1 MREKPMSKERSNRRW
16 FLCLPTIAAIT
27 CAAVISLPVFE
38 TTLAAASPQAVAA
51 ARKSKGDKAS
61 ADKVQLPENI
71 DAKDIDKYMAALSDE
86 QVRRLLIEAL
96 KKQADEEAAASK
108 TAQNAGRLVGFI
120 KSSKELL
127 ERLKERIAFL
137 QSGATA
143 APAKVSPIFTYLGA
157 GTGDKES
164 RPERTIISVMAVFAA
179 AFVIVLL
186 FRFLTTGARGRLE
199 AAPGIK
205 MTTRLGASIG
215 LALLSIAGMV
225 IFSGATLTFY
235 YIFLNRSEPQRVL
248 VATYLVAI
256 LSVWAVAV
264 VSKLFLAPHKDNL
277 RFLPVTGET
286 AVYIHRWVVAIAAVT
301 SFGSLTCGIIRLA
314 GASAADHFKSLL
326 LVGIIAAGMLIW
338 MIIGRRKQVAASL
351 LENRAPNSLRASLGR
366 SWHIF
371 AILGVILLLI
381 VSTINGLIEETPQ
394 FIGVK
399 TLLLIPLYL
408 LLDWGL
414 RQILDVSFGLAQRPD
429 ELKEAFSA
437 SGTGEKPEQVEFE
450 DTLSAS
456 VKEDFSE
463 GSQGKAIGSSV
474 GGETEAEEDRDTTHA
489 AEGLKAAADASAA
502 KADESSFRVNLQRM
516 QRVIRIGLRAAL
528 ATWVAFWV
536 LSIWGINLPIGERVS
551 EAVFNILVVVIIGYV
566 GWEIISAAIQRRLQ
580 QEMPEDDEDR
590 EEGGAGGSRLGTLL
604 LILRKFVLIVIVII
618 VTLITLSSVGVDIA
632 PLIAGA
638 GVIGLAIGFGAQ
650 TLVKDIISGMFF
662 LVDDAFRVG
671 DYVVTGSQKG
681 TVEHISLRS
690 LRLRH
695 PRGMVYT
702 IPFSDISSVTN
713 FSRDY
718 IITKLDFRV
727 PFGTDVEQVRKLV
740 KKKVNQVI
748 MADPE
753 LGGKL
758 LGPIKSQGVREMDDD
773 SALIVRVKYKTP
785 PGEQFAIRKQVY
797 RLMQE
802 AFQEAGLS
810 FAPRNVTVSLPPEVK
825 ESLARTDAETREKI
839 LEASTAA
846 AGAVIQAEEAQ
857 KAK

>member
-1 MREKPMSKERSNRRW
+1 MSKERCHSRW
-16 FLCLPTIAAIT
+16 FLCLTTIAVMT

-38 TTLAAASPQAVAA
+38 TTRAEASQQAVMAA
-51 ARKSKGDKAS
+51 KAS
-61 ADKVQLPENI
+61 KAKETTPEEVQLPASI
-71 DAKDIDKYMAALSDE
+71 GADQVDDFMAALSDE
-86 QVRRLLIEAL
+86 QVRRLLIESL
-96 KKQADEEAAASK
+96 KKQADEEAAAAK
-108 TAQNAGRLVGFI
+108 PVENTGRLVGFI
-120 KSSKELL
+120 NASKELM
-127 ERLKERIAFL
+127 EKLKERIAFL

-143 APAKVSPIFTYLGA
+143 APAKIPSIFTYLG
-157 GTGDKES
+157 TGEKES
-164 RPERTIISVMAVFAA
+164 HPKRTIISVVALFAG
-179 AFVIVLL
+179 AFAIVLL
-186 FRFLTTGARGRLE
+186 FRFLTTGARRRLE
-199 AAPGIK
+199 ETPGTK
-205 MTTRLGASIG
+205 MTTRLGASAG
-215 LALLSIAGMV
+215 LALLRIGGM
-225 IFSGATLTFY
+225 ILLAGATLTFF
-235 YIFLNRSEPQRVL
+235 YIFLNRTTPQRVL

-256 LSVWAVAV
+256 LVVWAIAI
-264 VSKLFLAPHKDNL
+264 LTRFFLAPGNKNL
-277 RFLPVTGET
+277 RFLPVTDEA
-286 AVYIHRWVVAIAAVT
+286 AVYVYRWVVAIAVVT
-301 SFGSLTCGIIRLA
+301 SFGTLTCGIIRLA
-314 GASAADHFKSLL
+314 GASEADHFKSLL
-326 LVGIIAAGMLIW
+326 LVGIVVAGMLIW
-338 MIIGRRKQVAASL
+338 MIAGRRKQVAAL
-351 LENRAPNSLRASLGR
+351 LMENLPQNSIRAGLASR
-366 SWHIF
+366 WHII
-371 AILGVILLLI
+371 AGLGVVLLL
-381 VSTINGLIEETPQ
+381 VFSTVENLLSDSSRFLGI
-394 FIGVK
+394 K
-399 TLLLIPLYL
+399 TLSIIPLYL

-414 RQILDVSFGLAQRPD
+414 RQILDASFALVQPPD
-429 ELKEAFSA
+429 ELKEAINTVE
-437 SGTGEKPEQVEFE
+437 TGEKAERVEFE
-450 DTLSAS
+450 DTLSAPGT
-456 VKEDFSE
+456 EDFSE
-463 GSQGKAIGSSV
+463 GSLGKPIGSSI
-474 GGETEAEEDRDTTHA
+474 GGETEVKEDRDTASA
-489 AEGLKAAADASAA
+489 AEGPKTPADATEE
-502 KADESSFRVNLQRM
+502 KKDESSRQINLQRM

-528 ATWVAFWV
+528 ATWMALWL

-566 GWEIISAAIQRRLQ
+566 GWEIISAAIQRRLK
-580 QEMPEDDEDR
+580 QEMPDDDEDR
-590 EEGGAGGSRLGTLL
+590 EEGGAGGSRIGTLL
-604 LILRKFVLIVIVII
+604 LILRKFVLTVIIII

-662 LVDDAFRVG
+662 LVDDAIRVG

-740 KKKVNQVI
+740 KKKVYQII
-748 MADPE
+748 MEDPE
-753 LGGKL
+753 LGEKL

-810 FAPRNVTVSLPPEVK
+810 FAPRNVTVSLPPEFK

-839 LEASTAA
+839 LEASAAA
-846 AGAVIQAEEAQ
+846 AGAVIQAEEKQ
-857 KAK
+857 KQEKSQA

>member
-1 MREKPMSKERSNRRW
+1 M
-16 FLCLPTIAAIT
+16 T
-27 CAAVISLPVFE
+27 CAAAILLPVFE
-38 TTLAAASPQAVAA
+38 TTRAEASQPAVVAA
-51 ARKSKGDKAS
+51 QKSTGEKAS
-61 ADKVQLPENI
+61 TDKVRLPENI

-96 KKQADEEAAASK
+96 KKQADEEAAAAK
-108 TAQNAGRLVGFI
+108 PARDTGRLVGFI
-120 KSSKELL
+120 KSAKELVAK
-127 ERLKERIAFL
+127 LKERIAIL

-143 APAKVSPIFTYLGA
+143 APAKIPAIFTYLGT
-157 GTGDKES
+157 GTGEKES
-164 RPERTIISVMAVFAA
+164 HPARTIISVVAVFAA
-179 AFVIVLL
+179 AFVVVLL
-186 FRFLTTGARGRLE
+186 FRFLTTGARARLE
-199 AAPGIK
+199 GIPGTK
-205 MTTRLGASIG
+205 MTTRVGASAG
-215 LALLSIAGMV
+215 LALLSIGGMV
-225 IFSGATLTFY
+225 VLAGATLTFF

-264 VSKLFLAPHKDNL
+264 VSRLFLAPQKGNL
-277 RFLPVTGET
+277 RFLPVTDET

-301 SFGSLTCGIIRLA
+301 SFGILTCGIIRLA
-314 GASAADHFKSLL
+314 GASESDHFKSLL
-326 LVGIIAAGMLIW
+326 LVGIGVAGMLIW

-351 LENRAPNSLRASLGR
+351 LENLPPNSLRASLAR

-381 VSTINGLIEETPQ
+381 VTTINGLIEGTPQ
-394 FIGVK
+394 YIGVK

-414 RQILDVSFGLAQRPD
+414 RQILNVGFGLAQRPD
-429 ELKEAFSA
+429 ELKEAFNA
-437 SGTGEKPEQVEFE
+437 SGTGEKTEQVEFD
-450 DTLSAS
+450 DTLPAS
-456 VKEDFSE
+456 GNEDFSE
-463 GSQGKAIGSSV
+463 GSQGQPIGSSA
-474 GGETEAEEDRDTTHA
+474 GEETEAGEVRDTAHT
-489 AEGLKAAADASAA
+489 AEGLKAAADASAE
-502 KADESSFRVNLQRM
+502 KADDSSLRVNLRRM

-528 ATWVAFWV
+528 ATWVAFWI

-604 LILRKFVLIVIVII
+604 LILRKFVLIVIIII

-740 KKKVNQVI
+740 KKKVNQII

-753 LGGKL
+753 LGAKL

-810 FAPRNVTVSLPPEVK
+810 FAPRNVTVSLPPEVQ
-825 ESLARTDAETREKI
+825 ESLAQTDAETRKKI

-846 AGAVIQAEEAQ
+846 AGAVIQAEDAQ
-857 KAK
+857 KAKEAKA

>member
-1 MREKPMSKERSNRRW
+1 MTTKGYNSRW
-16 FLCLPTIAAIT
+16 LLCLTAIAVIT
-27 CAAVISLPVFE
+27 CTAVILIPVIE
-38 TTLAAASPQAVAA
+38 TTRAEASQQAAMAA
-51 ARKSKGDKAS
+51 KAS
-61 ADKVQLPENI
+61 TAKETTPGKVQLPASI
-71 DAKDIDKYMAALSDE
+71 GADQVDDFMAALSDE
-86 QVRRLLIEAL
+86 QVRRLLIESL
-96 KKQADEEAAASK
+96 KKQAEEEAVAAKPAEDS
-108 TAQNAGRLVGFI
+108 GRLVGFI
-120 KSSKELL
+120 KSSKELMAK
-127 ERLKERIAFL
+127 LKERIAFL

-143 APAKVSPIFTYLGA
+143 APAEIPPIFTYLG
-157 GTGDKES
+157 TGKKGS
-164 RPERTIISVMAVFAA
+164 HPARTIISVVALFAS
-179 AFVIVLL
+179 AFAIVLL
-186 FRFLTTGARGRLE
+186 FGFLTTGARRRLAE
-199 AAPGIK
+199 TPGAK
-205 MTTRLGASIG
+205 VTTRIGASAG
-215 LALLSIAGMV
+215 LALLRIAGMV
-225 IFSGATLTFY
+225 VLAGATLTFF
-235 YIFLNRSEPQRVL
+235 YIFLNRTEPQRVL

-256 LSVWAVAV
+256 LSVWAISVL
-264 VSKLFLAPHKDNL
+264 SKLFLAPHNGNL
-277 RFLPVTGET
+277 RFLPVSDEA
-286 AVYIHRWVVAIAAVT
+286 AVYVHRWVVAIAVVA
-301 SFGSLTCGIIRLA
+301 SFGTLTCGIIRLA
-314 GASAADHFKSLL
+314 GASEADHFKSLV
-326 LVGIIAAGMLIW
+326 LVGIVAAGMLIW
-338 MIIGRRKQVAASL
+338 MIAGRRKQVAAL
-351 LENRAPNSLRASLGR
+351 LMKNLPQNSIRASLASR
-366 SWHIF
+366 WHIF
-371 AILGVILLLI
+371 AGLGVVLLLVLTTAENLLSGTSRHLGI
-381 VSTINGLIEETPQ
+381 
-394 FIGVK
+394 K
-399 TLLLIPLYL
+399 TLSMIPLYL

-414 RQILDVSFGLAQRPD
+414 RQILDASFALVQPPD
-429 ELKEAFSA
+429 EPTEAVNTVE
-437 SGTGEKPEQVEFE
+437 TGETAEQVEFE
-450 DTLSAS
+450 DTLSTPG
-456 VKEDFSE
+456 KEAFSE
-463 GSQGKAIGSSV
+463 GSRGQPIGASMS
-474 GGETEAEEDRDTTHA
+474 GETEFEKDRDTASA
-489 AEGLKAAADASAA
+489 AEGPKTPADATVE
-502 KADESSFRVNLQRM
+502 KKDESSRQINLQRM
-516 QRVIRIGLRAAL
+516 QRVIRIGLRGAL
-528 ATWVAFWV
+528 ATWMAIWL
-536 LSIWGINLPIGERVS
+536 LSIWGINLPVGERVS

-580 QEMPEDDEDR
+580 QEMPDDDEDR
-590 EEGGAGGSRLGTLL
+590 EEGGAGGSRIGTLL
-604 LILRKFVLIVIVII
+604 LILRKFILTVIIII

-702 IPFSDISSVTN
+702 IPFSEISTVTN

-740 KKKVNQVI
+740 KKKVYQII

-753 LGGKL
+753 LGEKL

-810 FAPRNVTVSLPPEVK
+810 FAPRNVTVSLPPEFK

-846 AGAVIQAEEAQ
+846 AGAVIQAEEEQ
-857 KAK
+857 KQAKSQA